1 MPVRLSALGRQR
13 PITVVY
19 DDTPIEITIRP
30 QAINDYWLER
40 LEAIETRDRE
50 GIANLLAEALVDWDV
65 TDDEGQPI
73 KPTAEVLRAL
83 PVDLLTELIYAVM
96 DAMRPKE
103 RNSATSAA
111 TS

>member
-40 LEAIETRDRE
+40 LEALEARDRE
-50 GIANLLAEALVDWDV
+50 GVAGLLAEVLVGWDV
-65 TDDEGQPI
+65 TDDEGQPVR
-73 KPTAEVLRAL
+73 PTAEVLRTL
-83 PVDLLTELIYAVM
+83 PIDFLTELIYAVM
-96 DAMRPKE
+96 EAMRPKG
-103 RNSATSAA
+103 RTSATSAA
-111 TS
+111 T